1 MTAPGP
7 ALTRVATQLRD
18 GGPASVSGLARALAL
33 SRTAVENAVTEL
45 AALDL
50 VVDAPR
56 PASRG
61 AGRPARRLAFP
72 AGAGAVAGV
81 DVGTASIRV
90 VLADLAGRV
99 LARRT
104 VSGFDLITRPA
115 ERWAG
120 LVDGVTGL
128 LTEAGFDRGAL
139 RAVGVSV
146 PGLVDDAGRVIISSI
161 IPDWSGAV
169 LGDQLSEAF
178 GCPVAVDNDVRLA
191 AVAEHHL
198 GAARLVDDLLYV
210 SVGNRI
216 AMGLV
221 LGGQPRRGV
230 HHAAGE
236 VGHLAFGDLGGPTG
250 RLSWRRAPTA
260 AEVFRLA
267 AAGDAEANT
276 EIDAFIGA
284 LARGIATVAM
294 TVDPAMIII
303 GGGLSLARD
312 QVIDPL
318 RHDLHRVIGL
328 PIALPVVGGLLGA
341 DASVHG
347 SLVHAYTRHRRAV
360 YGLDG
365 LPVPTVRTAAV
376 DEPDAAQ
383 PADLEQGTTLGR

>member
-1 MTAPGP
+1 MIGSAP
-7 ALTRVATQLRD
+7 ALTRVAAQLRD
-18 GGPASVSGLARALAL
+18 GGPASVTGLARSLAL

-50 VVDAPR
+50 VVDAPK
-56 PASRG
+56 PESRG

-72 AGAGAVAGV
+72 ADAGVVAGV
-81 DVGTASIRV
+81 DVGTTSIRV
-90 VLADLAGRV
+90 ALADLAGTV
-99 LARRT
+99 IAQRT
-104 VSGFDLITRPA
+104 VTGFDLITRPA
-115 ERWAG
+115 QRWSG
-120 LVDGVTGL
+120 LVDGVTEL
-128 LTEAGFDRGAL
+128 LAEEGIDRSAL
-139 RAVGVSV
+139 RAAGVSV
-146 PGLVDDAGRVIISSI
+146 PGLVNDEGRVITSSI
-161 IPDWSGAV
+161 IPDWSGAA
-169 LGDQLSEAF
+169 LGAQLSEAF

-198 GAARLVDDLLYV
+198 GAARLVDDLIYL

-221 LGGQPRRGV
+221 LGGKPRRGV

-236 VGHLAFGDLGGPTG
+236 IGHLAFGDLGGPTG
-250 RLSWRRAPTA
+250 QLSWRRAPTA

-267 AAGDAEANT
+267 GAGDAEANA

-312 QVIDPL
+312 RVIDPL

-328 PIALPVVGGLLGA
+328 PLALPVVGGLLGA

-347 SLVHAYTRHRRAV
+347 ALVHAYTQHRRAV
-360 YGLDG
+360 YGIDD
-365 LPVPTVRTAAV
+365 LPVPTVRPLVGHGTVV
-376 DEPDAAQ
+376 DP
-383 PADLEQGTTLGR
+383 